1 MILGKKRGRSMQETI
16 MRPRGITVISY
27 IVFILGVMML
37 GYWISYIVQGMP
49 REGIPIASEITNAVL
64 ALLTAYGLFK
74 IRPWGMVA
82 GFVLAGM
89 WIYGVVGG
97 IALVL
102 AEGLDFSS
110 PIGAL
115 TDAIIFPLVLAFS
128 ISMVF
133 YLWKR
138 RNIFI
143 DI

>member
-1 MILGKKRGRSMQETI
+1 
-16 MRPRGITVISY
+16 
-27 IVFILGVMML
+27 
-37 GYWISYIVQGMP
+37 
-49 REGIPIASEITNAVL
+49 
-64 ALLTAYGLFK
+64 
-74 IRPWGMVA
+74 MVA